1 MNIVEKMAEKI
12 DEERLTL
19 KVAEGLAE
27 LSEVLIKRITRK
39 EGFKPSLEKLIEEL
53 GDVFFRSHCLIA
65 KLGIHEKVE
74 DRIRQKSMQV
84 EKWYFEN
91 QNA

>member
-1 MNIVEKMAEKI
+1 MDIVEKMAEKF

-19 KVAEGLAE
+19 KVAEELAE
-27 LSEVLIKRITRK
+27 LSEVLIKRVTRTK
-39 EGFKPSLEKLIEEL
+39 ELKPPIEKLIEEL

-74 DRIRQKSMQV
+74 DRIRQKSIQV

-91 QNA
+91 QNL

>member
-1 MNIVEKMAEKI
+1 MAEKF

-19 KVAEGLAE
+19 KVAEELAE

-65 KLGIHEKVE
+65 KLGIHEKIE

-91 QNA
+91 QNL

>member
-1 MNIVEKMAEKI
+1 MNIVEKMAEKF

-19 KVAEGLAE
+19 KVAEELAE

-74 DRIRQKSMQV
+74 DRIRQKSIQV

-91 QNA
+91 QNL